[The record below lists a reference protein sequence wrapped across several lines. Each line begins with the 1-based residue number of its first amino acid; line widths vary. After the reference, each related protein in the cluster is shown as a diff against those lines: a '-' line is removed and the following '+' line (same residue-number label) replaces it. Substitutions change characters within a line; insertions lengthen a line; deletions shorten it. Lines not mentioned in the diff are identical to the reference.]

1 MPKYNVLPQDMTLYS
16 PAEPEGRMFPKGSM
30 WPGDA
35 WSDKPGGEVAGAGT
49 TKQAIAD
56 LQAAQDQI
64 VKLQDMLQ
72 RHEHDR
78 AQLAKERDEAVAALK
93 DAEARAQAAEK
104 AQKDAEDTAKEVT
117 GERDRALSVE
127 SGLRAKITE
136 LEAEI
141 AKVDGDGDGK
151 VGGSA
156 PTEDA
161 PKRRGRPPKSASAE

>member
-1 MPKYNVLPQDMTLYS
+1 MPKFNVLPEDMTLYS

-49 TKQAIAD
+49 TKQAVAD

-64 VKLQDMLQ
+64 AKLQDMLQ

-78 AQLAKERDEAVAALK
+78 AQLARERDEAVAALK
-93 DAEARAQAAEK
+93 DAQARAQEAEK
-104 AQKDAEDTAKEVT
+104 AQKAAEETASDLT
-117 GERDRALSVE
+117 DQRDHALALEGS
-127 SGLRAKITE
+127 LRAKISE

-161 PKRRGRPPKSASAE
+161 PKRRGRPPKSAAE

>member
-78 AQLAKERDEAVAALK
+78 AQLARERDEAVSALK
-93 DAEARAQAAEK
+93 DAQARAQEAEK
-104 AQKDAEDTAKEVT
+104 AQKAAEETAKEVT
-117 GERDRALSVE
+117 GERDRAVALEGS
-127 SGLRAKITE
+127 LRAKISE

-156 PTEDA
+156 SADA
-161 PKRRGRPPKSASAE
+161 PKRRGRPPKSAAE